1 MTERIAILFVG
12 ETGRAIHHTSI
23 MIIHYAPQGREKK
36 PEARLIISSYQ
47 IHQSVYIWWDRSLT
61 RRSTQFSILSG

>member
-47 IHQSVYIWWDRSLT
+47 IHQSVYI
-61 RRSTQFSILSG
+61 